1 MEKSQGQGVPVRSLD
16 RFGHGKSLGPRS
28 SETEGIYESFHENKR
43 RLEEKLGSLKT
54 KLAEHARLCKAIR
67 IARVPAVATAIL
79 RLMEQRKL
87 LGPGLQVIGT
97 NALYAY
103 EASAGVF
110 FEREITA
117 TRDLD
122 VLWDVRSR
130 MRLYASEDMDSAGLV
145 DILKKA
151 DRSFDLVRES
161 GFRAVNKTG
170 YMVDLV
176 KPEPKSIATKEKRR
190 IGGPSDLAAA
200 EIRNLQWLVSSP
212 KFSRIVIGEDG
223 FPAKNRIARPE
234 GLRPAQALGER
245 ATGPRTRQTK
255 PGSCAG
261 PGRVPSRG
269 EIFPRPAFRS
279 TGIAHVS

>member
-1 MEKSQGQGVPVRSLD
+1 MEFTEMSNEQRRIFIDAAQLHESYMDAFQKARSYRGGMHWKKAKGKEYLFRSLD

-43 RLEEKLGSLKT
+43 RLKEKLGSLKM

-87 LGPGLQVIGT
+87 LGHGLQVIGT
-97 NALYAY
+97 NAIYAY

-122 VLWDVRSR
+122 VLWDVSSR
-130 MRLYASEDMDSAGLV
+130 LRLYASEDMDSAGLV

-151 DRSFDLVRES
+151 DRSFDLVSES
-161 GFRAVNKTG
+161 SFRAVNKTG
-170 YMVDLV
+170 YMVGLV
-176 KPEPKSIATKEKRR
+176 KPEPKSVATKEKRR
-190 IGGPSDLAAA
+190 IGGPNDLAVDQ
-200 EIRNLQWLVSSP
+200 IRNLQWLVSSP

-223 FPAKNRIARPE
+223 FPAKIVSPDPRSFA
-234 GLRPAQALGER
+234 LR
-245 ATGPRTRQTK
+245 
-255 PGSCAG
+255 
-261 PGRVPSRG
+261 
-269 EIFPRPAFRS
+269 
-279 TGIAHVS
+279 